1 MKSNTMAKKRELH
14 TCKDKRKSHVNELQ
28 STLSQMAK
36 ELEAHNEQLVKKHDD
51 LQKVEEVMSLAVKA
65 NHGLLLDIK
74 EKYDREG
81 SDACDND
88 ASIARKIQNRAEEM
102 QKRKITM
109 YESGNEGSP
118 FGNRNG
124 MDQFQSHIAFQEQL
138 KSVDS
143 YLSRKTSN

>member
-1 MKSNTMAKKRELH
+1 MT
-14 TCKDKRKSHVNELQ
+14 
-28 STLSQMAK
+28 K
-36 ELEAHNEQLVKKHDD
+36 ELEAHNEQLVKKQDD

-88 ASIARKIQNRAEEM
+88 ASIAGKIQNRAEEM
-102 QKRKITM
+102 QKKKKNM
-109 YESGNEGSP
+109 NESGNEGSP

>member
-14 TCKDKRKSHVNELQ
+14 TYKDKRKSHVNELQ

-74 EKYDREG
+74 EK
-81 SDACDND
+81 
-88 ASIARKIQNRAEEM
+88 
-102 QKRKITM
+102 
-109 YESGNEGSP
+109 
-118 FGNRNG
+118 
-124 MDQFQSHIAFQEQL
+124 
-138 KSVDS
+138 
-143 YLSRKTSN
+143 